1 MKASDLLDDDWL
13 EETATKIRQ
22 FITDLEN
29 AECDARRDDRWNS
42 NKSSFVAFI
51 SRSLDIAQQGF
62 EAIISEGENG
72 N

>member
-1 MKASDLLDDDWL
+1 MKPNDLLDENWL

-29 AECDARRDDRWNS
+29 AECDVRGDSRWS
-42 NKSSFVAFI
+42 STKSSFVAFI

-62 EAIISEGENG
+62 ESIISEKRRNY
-72 N
+72 